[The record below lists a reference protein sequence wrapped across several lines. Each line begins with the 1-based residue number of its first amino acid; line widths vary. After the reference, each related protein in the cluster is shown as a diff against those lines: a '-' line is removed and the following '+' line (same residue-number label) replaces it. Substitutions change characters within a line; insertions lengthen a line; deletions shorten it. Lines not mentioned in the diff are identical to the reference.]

1 MQLLRPVLILGLL
14 WFVSP
19 AARAAEAPA
28 SDLEAAALLKDYI
41 GLYAE
46 GTLEHWREL
55 FLPGFIATSTNEDGS
70 VTTRSLDEFYERQRK
85 LFGPGKSVSE
95 VLENTRVERT
105 GKLAFVRSDF
115 VWSDGATTRRG
126 RLMMLLIVEHG
137 RLKIQALTFSY
148 NG

>member
-1 MQLLRPVLILGLL
+1 MQLRRPLLFLGLL
-14 WFVSP
+14 WLISP
-19 AARAAEAPA
+19 VARAVEAPA
-28 SDLEAAALLKDYI
+28 SDPEVGALLKDYI
-41 GLYAE
+41 GLYTE
-46 GTLEHWREL
+46 ESLERWREL

-95 VLENTRVERT
+95 ALENTRVERA
-105 GKLAFVRSDF
+105 GKLAVVRSDF
-115 VWSDGATTRRG
+115 VWKGGAVTRHG
-126 RLMMLLIVEHG
+126 RLMMLLIAERG